1 MVLTDEVSRFVR
13 ATGPE
18 HTDVQAGMAAFADE
32 HDFPNIGPESGAVLR
47 LLARLTDAE
56 TVFEFGSGFGYSASW
71 FLRGGAER
79 VILTEFD
86 ADELDQGR
94 EFMTGAGLADR
105 CVFEGGDA
113 METIERYDGPF
124 DVVLVDHQ
132 KERYADAFRAVRD
145 KIAPGGVVAADNIMR
160 GPIDFDALLA
170 AVEGDDGSHSDADAD
185 GGAAALDAA
194 NEQTRGIAAYLD
206 AVCDDDAFETT
217 VLPVGS
223 GLAVSTKVD

>member
-13 ATGPE
+13 AVGPE
-18 HTDVQAGMAAFADE
+18 HTDVQARMAAFADDHE
-32 HDFPNIGPESGAVLR
+32 FPNIGPESGAVLR
-47 LLARLTDAE
+47 LLARLTDAD

-71 FLRGGAER
+71 FLRGGADR

-94 EFMTGAGLADR
+94 EFMREAGLAGR
-105 CVFEGGDA
+105 CIFEEGDA

-132 KERYADAFRAVRD
+132 KERYADAFDAVRD
-145 KIAPGGVVAADNIMR
+145 KFAPGGVVAADNVMR

-170 AVEGDDGSHSDADAD
+170 HVEGDTT
-185 GGAAALDAA
+185 GGEEDSEGALASA
-194 NEQTRGIAAYLD
+194 NDQTRGIADYLA
-206 AVCDDDAFETT
+206 AVRDDPDFETAI
-217 VLPVGS
+217 LPVGS

>member
-1 MVLTDEVSRFVR
+1 MVLTDEVARFVR
-13 ATGPE
+13 AVGPE
-18 HTDVQAGMAAFADE
+18 HTELQARMAAFADE
-32 HDFPNIGPESGAVLR
+32 HEFPNIGQESGAVLR

-56 TVFEFGSGFGYSASW
+56 AVFEFGSGFGYSASW

-94 EFMTGAGLADR
+94 EFMREADLAER
-105 CVFEGGDA
+105 CVFEEGDA
-113 METIERYDGPF
+113 METIERYDGSF

-132 KERYADAFRAVRD
+132 KERYADAFEAVRD
-145 KIAPGGVVAADNIMR
+145 KLEPGGVVAADNVMR

-170 AVEGDDGSHSDADAD
+170 HAESGAGARDEPVGDAN
-185 GGAAALDAA
+185 ALENA
-194 NEQTRGIAAYLD
+194 NDQTRGIADYLD
-206 AVCDDDAFETT
+206 AVRGDPGFETT

-223 GLAVSTKVD
+223 GLAVSTKTE